1 MNLKFGKIAICISGL
16 ARTAI
21 PAHICFKNF
30 FGHLDADV
38 FYHSWDIDTPTVD
51 SINELYR
58 PKKCLVQPQ
67 FPKEEMGS
75 FGSMLYSIMMAN
87 ELKKDYEIEH
97 NFRYSLVIKTRF
109 DLVFPQ
115 SHRFPYHFMMPRTI
129 YSSGGAL
136 GYVSTDYETHAI
148 NDVIFW
154 GDSESMD
161 IATNVYMYYKHKSL
175 YATSMFLNGLKEDPV
190 NYFYSVGN
198 LIYDYCSKRN
208 IALTTFVQGINEI
221 PWRTDISHLDPI
233 KDYDK
238 IVSRYK
244 QL

>member
-1 MNLKFGKIAICISGL
+1 MDLKFGKIAICISGL

-30 FGHLDADV
+30 FGHLTADV
-38 FYHSWDIDTPTVD
+38 FYHSWDIDTSTVD

-58 PKKCLVQPQ
+58 PKKFLIQPQ

-75 FGSMLYSIMMAN
+75 FGSMLYSMMMAN
-87 ELKKDYEIEH
+87 ELKKDYEIEN
-97 NFRYSLVIKTRF
+97 NFRYSIVIKTRF

-115 SHRFPYHFMMPRTI
+115 SNRFPYEPIMPRTI
-129 YSSGGAL
+129 YSSGGSL
-136 GYVSTDYETHAI
+136 GFVHTDFESHGI
-148 NDVIFW
+148 SDLLFW

-161 IATNVYMYYKHKSL
+161 VATNVYMYYKHKLL
-175 YATSMFLNGLKEDPV
+175 YANSMFLHGLKDDPK
-190 NYFYSVGN
+190 NYFYSPGN

-208 IALTTFVQGINEI
+208 IALLNFVQKINEI

-238 IVSRYK
+238 IVSRYR
-244 QL
+244 QI